1 MYPSVGWHPVKT
13 TSLKDAEIVVLAI
26 ISDRVPVY
34 AGGIGHF
41 QDKFVWS
48 QESTGGKP

>member
-1 MYPSVGWHPVKT
+1 MKT
-13 TSLKDAEIVVLAI
+13 TSLKDAEIVLAI
-26 ISDRVPVY
+26 ISDRVSVY

-41 QDKFVWS
+41 KDKFEWS